1 MGKVDE
7 MRDKMRQYKSNLDS
21 QREED
26 KKVFIR
32 EDLINFINK
41 INGEARALLKEK
53 VNSDT
58 GVLAKCEQEQLKVI
72 DDCKGP
78 MWMLVNTTIF
88 DTLENVV
95 AMVNAMDEQLKL
107 KRGVYCKEGPV
118 PPPTNTNCEWEEYEN
133 TREYLVEVDNVIQK
147 GLFKR
152 VKKMFEDEV
161 RCPAELEQIKKKY
174 MIILNRCMISF
185 MNPKVDFEDLNRFQ
199 RISCIKELRNELED
213 RTAKLLQ
220 FELNASLSAIND
232 EQAPDSSRVGS
243 RSLNQP
249 PL

>member
-1 MGKVDE
+1 
-7 MRDKMRQYKSNLDS
+7 
-21 QREED
+21 
-26 KKVFIR
+26 
-32 EDLINFINK
+32 
-41 INGEARALLKEK
+41 
-53 VNSDT
+53 
-58 GVLAKCEQEQLKVI
+58 
-72 DDCKGP
+72 

-133 TREYLVEVDNVIQK
+133 TRETLIGFVDIQAM
-147 GLFKR
+147 FDKR
-152 VKKMFEDEV
+152 VKKLFEDEV

-199 RISCIKELRNELED
+199 RISGIKELRNELED

-220 FELNASLSAIND
+220 FELNA
-232 EQAPDSSRVGS
+232 
-243 RSLNQP
+243 
-249 PL
+249 